1 MEQGRES
8 RRVLVVDEHPIVANA
23 IRHVLA
29 GLDDRV
35 AVTVCHDAGSAL
47 EVFHCVPAWFRILLD
62 PDVPDARGFALA
74 RQFHDQGVA
83 DRCAIVTAADRP
95 SWVADAKRL
104 GMIAYIDKAVPLD
117 AFSAALRAVLD
128 GERVFP
134 ATIPRAGIRLTRRQ
148 RNILLL
154 LGRGHSTKE
163 IAAMLDLAVGTVD
176 NHIAN
181 AMQALT
187 VRNRTHAIF
196 RAIALGL
203 IDASEVIESGC
214 DRGGERSGMCVGAVV
229 SAGVEP

>member
-47 EVFHCVPAWFRILLD
+47 EVFH
-62 PDVPDARGFALA
+62 
-74 RQFHDQGVA
+74 
-83 DRCAIVTAADRP
+83 
-95 SWVADAKRL
+95 
-104 GMIAYIDKAVPLD
+104 
-117 AFSAALRAVLD
+117 LRAVLD